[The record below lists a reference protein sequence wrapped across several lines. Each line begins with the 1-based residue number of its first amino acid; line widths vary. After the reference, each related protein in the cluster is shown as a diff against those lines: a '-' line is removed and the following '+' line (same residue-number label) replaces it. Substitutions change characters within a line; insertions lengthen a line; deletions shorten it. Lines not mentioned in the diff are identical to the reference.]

1 MTPTELSYNE
11 QRCAE
16 AGGRPGCR
24 AGGAGRRGFTLIE
37 LLIVVVIIGILAAL
51 AIPRFAAT
59 KEKTYLASMKSDL
72 HNLVTAQEAFLADSS
87 RYYSGP
93 IPGPTF
99 PYLPSPGTTVTLVSA
114 TVAGWQASA
123 AYVGTT
129 KTCTIFYGIA
139 APLPPATVAGEP
151 MCQ

>member
-1 MTPTELSYNE
+1 MTPTGLSHNE
-11 QRCAE
+11 QRSAE
-16 AGGRPGCR
+16 AGGRPDRC
-24 AGGAGRRGFTLIE
+24 AGAGRSGFTLIE

-51 AIPRFAAT
+51 AIPSFAAT

-87 RYYSGP
+87 RYYGGP

-99 PYLPSPGTTVTLVSA
+99 AYRPSTGTTVTILSA

-129 KTCTIFYGIA
+129 KTCAIYYGIA
-139 APLPPATVAGEP
+139 APLPPATVPGDP
-151 MCQ
+151 VCQ